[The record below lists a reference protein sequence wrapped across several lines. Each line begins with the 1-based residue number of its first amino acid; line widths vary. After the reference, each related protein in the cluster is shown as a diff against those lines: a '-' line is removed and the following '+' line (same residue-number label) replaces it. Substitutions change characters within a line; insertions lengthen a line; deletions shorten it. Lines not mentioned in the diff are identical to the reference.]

1 MIKVRLLLIIVISIC
16 FSVAAHTL
24 PSTQKQKETESEA
37 IDYLLLAKSF
47 YTKSVDKA
55 LEFSEKALRKAKQT
69 DNDSLLAH
77 CYKSLGIANYYAGNS
92 ILSIPLY
99 DTAML
104 YFQQLGDMLEIG
116 NIYNNL
122 GIAYSEVGDFNRAIE
137 MYLLSLKITETQA
150 DTVAL
155 GRLYNN
161 LGTLYY
167 NLQDQSEALSYF
179 EKSYELYSLRNDSA
193 GMMTAKNNIGLVE
206 INLQV
211 YDSAL
216 LTFRESVII
225 GKRNNDIGG
234 TANSLHNIGW
244 IYAMKNM
251 TDSALFY
258 YKKADEQYEVAG
270 MQIGKNY
277 IGIGKC
283 YKDMGEYSKALKAYD
298 KALKIG
304 FKTNDRL
311 LRLDAYNE
319 LFEIHKASGNKGA
332 ALEVVEKYHV
342 LFDSI
347 KTLFDSTAVINIQAR
362 FEIDNKR
369 RELIR
374 LQEMQKTQL
383 EMLNEQQEKLKFQR
397 ILSYASLFFLTV
409 VLAFVYF
416 LTMLLRKNKASQTL
430 LRQQNNELEKARSAL
445 SSSHDTLIEQEEILR
460 TLINST
466 PDIICFKDGE
476 SRWLKAND
484 SILTLFNLK
493 GINYRMKTDADL
505 TVYSPLHESAH
516 ESCMISDEI
525 SWQKAEINRSD
536 EEIPD
541 AEGKPR
547 IFDVYKIPLF
557 NADGSRKGIIVWGRD
572 VTERKQAEK
581 KLEYALEKAEESD
594 RLKTAF
600 LSNMSHEIRT
610 PLNAIIG
617 FSDLLGDD
625 DITKDEK
632 SRYIKIIQQN
642 GEALLNLIG
651 NIISLARIEAGETD
665 VNLQDTNLN
674 ALFQDVNTN
683 YTLILKQR
691 NKTHLKWEMK
701 LPDQEVTAPFDK
713 LKIRQVIINLLDNAL
728 KFTEAGSITYGFEPL
743 LNSEGKIESVNI
755 FVQDTGIG
763 IADDQQRN
771 IFNRFTKLNEHS
783 KKIYSGTGL
792 GLSIVKQYVQLMG
805 GSVRLQSAPEQ
816 GSTFSIILPLFKQ
829 AKHTAFMQSN
839 HLAAKYNFSN
849 KEILIVED
857 VDSNFELLN
866 IVLRPTKAKIHRALN
881 GIEAV
886 NTCNDNASI
895 DLVLMDIQLPL
906 LNGLDATMRIK
917 QTRPGLPII
926 AQTAFAMSEE
936 KEACFAAGCDAYMA
950 KPISAELML
959 PVLQEL
965 LSKSENE

>member
-1 MIKVRLLLIIVISIC
+1 MIKVRLLLIIGISLF
-16 FSVAAHTL
+16 FSVAAYTR
-24 PSTQKQKETESEA
+24 PSKLKQNEIESEA

-55 LEFSEKALRKAKQT
+55 LDFSEKALLKAKQT
-69 DNDSLLAH
+69 GNDSLLAH

-92 ILSIPLY
+92 GKSIPLY
-99 DTAML
+99 DSAML
-104 YFQQLGDMLEIG
+104 YFQQLGYTIEVG

-122 GIAYSEVGDFNRAIE
+122 GIAYSELGDFNRAIE
-137 MYLLSLKITETQA
+137 MYLHSLKITEAEA

-167 NLQDQSEALSYF
+167 SLQDQAEALSYF
-179 EKSYELYSLRNDSA
+179 KKSFELYSIRDDSI
-193 GMMTAKNNIGLVE
+193 GMMSAKNNIGLVE
-206 INLQV
+206 INMQV
-211 YDSAL
+211 YDRAL
-216 LTFRESVII
+216 LTFRESVAI
-225 GKRNNDIGG
+225 GRRNNDLVG

-244 IYAMKNM
+244 IYAMKNI

-258 YKKADEQYEVAG
+258 YKKADEQYALAG

-283 YKDMGEYSKALKAYD
+283 YLDMGAYAQARKAFEQAVE
-298 KALKIG
+298 IG
-304 FKTNDRL
+304 FKTRDRL
-311 LRLDAYNE
+311 LRLDAYNL
-319 LFEIHKASGNKGA
+319 LFDLHKTLGNKDA
-332 ALEVVEKYHV
+332 ALETVEKYHA

-347 KTLFDSTAVINIQAR
+347 KTLFDSTAVSNIQAR

-369 RELIR
+369 RELTR
-374 LQEMQKTQL
+374 LQELQKTQL
-383 EMLNEQQEKLKFQR
+383 EMFNEQQEKLKFQR
-397 ILSYASLFFLTV
+397 MLSYASLFFLTV

-416 LTMLLRKNKASQTL
+416 LSKLLKKNKASQAL
-430 LRQQNNELEKARSAL
+430 LRHQNSELEKARSAL
-445 SSSHDTLIEQEEILR
+445 SSSHDTLTEQEELLR

-476 SRWLKAND
+476 SRWLKANEA
-484 SILTLFNLK
+484 ILNLFNLDEVD
-493 GINYRMKTDADL
+493 YRMKTDTDL
-505 TVYSPLHESAH
+505 SVYSPIHESAH

-525 SWQKAEINRSD
+525 CWQKAEITRSD
-536 EEIPD
+536 EDIPD
-541 AEGKPR
+541 ADGKPK

-617 FSDLLGDD
+617 FSDLLDDD

-632 SRYIKIIQQN
+632 SHYIKIIHQN

-665 VNLQDTNLN
+665 LNLQATNLN
-674 ALFQDVNTN
+674 VLFQEVNAS
-683 YTLILKQR
+683 YALILKQR
-691 NKTHLKWEMK
+691 NKTHLEWELK
-701 LPDQEVTAPFDK
+701 LPEQEVIAPVDK
-713 LKIRQVIINLLDNAL
+713 LKTRQIIINLLDNAL
-728 KFTEAGSITYGFEPL
+728 KFTETGSIRFGFEPG
-743 LNSEGKIESVNI
+743 LNAEGKVESVNI

-771 IFNRFTKLNEHS
+771 IFNRFTKLNDYG
-783 KKIYSGTGL
+783 KKVYSGTGL
-792 GLSIVKQYVQLMG
+792 GLSLVKHYIQLMG
-805 GSVRLQSAPEQ
+805 GSIRLQSTPGK
-816 GSTFSIILPLFKQ
+816 GSSFSIILPLFQQ
-829 AKHTAFMQSN
+829 AKNAAIVQSN
-839 HLAAKYNFSN
+839 HLALNYNFSD

-857 VDSNFELLN
+857 VDSNFELLK
-866 IVLRPTKAKIHRALN
+866 IILLPTKAIIHRAVN
-881 GIEAV
+881 GMEAV
-886 NTCNDNASI
+886 NFCNDNLNI
-895 DLVLMDIQLPL
+895 DLVLMDIQLPVI
-906 LNGLDATMRIK
+906 NGLDATMRIK
-917 QTRPGLPII
+917 KIRPDLPIV
-926 AQTAFAMSEE
+926 AQTAFAMAEE
-936 KEACFAAGCDAYMA
+936 KEACFAAGCNAYMA
-950 KPISAELML
+950 KPISAQLML
-959 PVLQEL
+959 PVL
-965 LSKSENE
+965 NEILYKEGA